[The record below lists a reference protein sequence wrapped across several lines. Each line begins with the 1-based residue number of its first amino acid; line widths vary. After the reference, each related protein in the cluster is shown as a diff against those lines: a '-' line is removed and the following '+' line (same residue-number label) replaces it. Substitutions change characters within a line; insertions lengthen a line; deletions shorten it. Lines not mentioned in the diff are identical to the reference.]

1 MTGNEFGGLLPMR
14 MKTMAAAAI
23 AAAALALGACG
34 GGGGSAMGPEAP
46 PPVTPETP
54 PEVTPETP
62 ADGLSG
68 EELAALR
75 SDPRVVR
82 LGGILERA
90 DTLLFT
96 GLHSRYALSGGGE
109 TLSEAPVERMD
120 CAGARCT
127 GSDGA
132 SVAVADLTDPS
143 DVDVSLSEAA
153 LGSRGGFDTVRT
165 RGAFEV
171 TESVPGVTVT
181 AAPSIRS
188 WGFWGGHGFAALE
201 IGAGPLSGEVDGT
214 AFTGDFSLARAYA
227 AGDAAGT
234 NPAGTGS
241 ATWTG
246 IAEASPTGR
255 FERLTGTATVR
266 IADLSRP
273 RVSVAIDVP
282 GHDIGA
288 PGWTDMPLANGGFSS
303 GTAGTDW
310 LGGNFHG
317 PAHEE
322 AWGAFDT
329 ARHIGAF
336 GARRQP

>member
-1 MTGNEFGGLLPMR
+1 MTGNAFGGLLPMPA
-14 MKTMAAAAI
+14 KTTVIAAI
-23 AAAALALGACG
+23 AAATLTLGACG
-34 GGGGSAMGPEAP
+34 GGGGSAAGPEPP
-46 PPVTPETP
+46 PPVTPEP
-54 PEVTPETP
+54 QP
-62 ADGLSG
+62 DGVSE

-75 SDPRVVR
+75 SDPEVVR
-82 LGGILERA
+82 IGGILERA
-90 DTLLFT
+90 DTLLFSS
-96 GLHSRYALSGGGE
+96 LHSRYSLSGGGE
-109 TLSEAPVERMD
+109 TLSEAPVERMN

-127 GSDGA
+127 GSEGA
-132 SVAVADLTDPS
+132 AVAVADLTDPS
-143 DVDVSLSEAA
+143 GPAVRLSEAA
-153 LGSRGGFDTVRT
+153 RGSRGGLDTVAT

-171 TESVPGVTVT
+171 RERVPGVTLT
-181 AAPSIRS
+181 ATPSIRS
-188 WGFWGGHGFAALE
+188 WGFWGEHGFAALE
-201 IGAGPLSGEVDGT
+201 IGSGRLTGTVEGT
-214 AFTGDFSLARAYA
+214 AFAGEFSLAQAYA
-227 AGDAAGT
+227 AGDATGT
-234 NPAGTGS
+234 NPAGAGG
-241 ATWTG
+241 ATWRG

-288 PGWTDMPLANGGFSS
+288 PGWADMPLANGGFSS
-303 GTAGTDW
+303 GIAGTDW

-322 AWGAFDT
+322 AWGVFDT